1 MTESCIHESREIS
14 SPLFFCQNIINSL
27 KAWRHTCIC
36 ILLKRIGVGQGLPI
50 LPVKIKWPNDIYANG
65 IKIGG
70 VLCTSTYREKKF
82 NVVVGKS
89 VFTVSSFKF
98 LHCLTNGSLLWLQ
111 KLAAGIGLNVGN
123 KKPTTCLDVLLQE
136 LVPEA
141 PCYQREELLAAF
153 FFKFEDLSKT
163 FINEGNLRVLE
174 RLFLGICLYM
184 LFSFYVLVSLNIQIS
199 MHNIW
204 KPVFLYSLHRDCI
217 SIWPLP
223 FLYIY
228 QFALHEPQELM
239 CYVLLWKCI

>member
-1 MTESCIHESREIS
+1 MIESCIHESREIS
-14 SPLFFCQNIINSL
+14 SPLFFCQNIIHSL
-27 KAWRHTCIC
+27 KAWCHTCIC
-36 ILLKRIGVGQGLPI
+36 ILLKCSGVGQGLPI

-89 VFTVSSFKF
+89 VSSFKF
-98 LHCLTNGSLLWLQ
+98 LHCLTNGSLLWLRQ
-111 KLAAGIGLNVGN
+111 LAAGIGLNVGN

-163 FINEGNLRVLE
+163 FINEGSWAPISWNMPIYFVFILCPTCC
-174 RLFLGICLYM
+174 FHC
-184 LFSFYVLVSLNIQIS
+184 VSLCHS
-199 MHNIW
+199 TY
-204 KPVFLYSLHRDCI
+204 KFVFLYS
-217 SIWPLP
+217 S
-223 FLYIY
+223 
-228 QFALHEPQELM
+228 
-239 CYVLLWKCI
+239 